1 MKIIQRGQNTMAN
14 TGMRRHYNSQLL
26 SMYFQT
32 KREERERERTGAQNQ
47 FSELL
52 GHIRVC
58 SLPAFGAL
66 THTHGCVRKPA
77 GRHRMLVSGRHRM
90 LVSGRHRTLVS
101 GLHRALTSCTAQT
114 SAIRCHCDR
123 VNSEPRSQLHLII

>member
-77 GRHRMLVSGRHRM
+77 GHHHMLVSGRHRA
-90 LVSGRHRTLVS
+90 LVS

-114 SAIRCHCDR
+114 SAVRCHCDR